1 MTCYLYRKNKDDEI
15 VKEECSAIDVANM
28 LNHGCKSTPEEFIEG
43 DTNDDDVLT
52 NDEVRRAAKD
62 AGIDKWDT
70 ARISTLKRELG
81 YDD

>member
-15 VKEECSAIDVANM
+15 VKEECQAIDVANM
-28 LNHGCKSTPEEFIEG
+28 LNHGYKSTPEEFIEG
-43 DTNDDDVLT
+43 DTNDDGVLS
-52 NDEVRRAAKD
+52 NDEVRQAAKD